1 MANTRRGEDPRAP
14 EALDRPYGDQETDY
28 VVLEPEGPDAEPTE
42 STGDLVADEEAAAA
56 AEARAIGGASVSDE
70 ISSPDFD
77 TSGPDPAFEAVDQA
91 GGGQAEGFEESEA
104 LLIDHAENPPEPELT
119 ADGFDLDDPGTDVDP
134 DWEDTVAKDLSDL
147 ERTDEGAL
155 AQPRDEAARRATG
168 RAGEADEVDTT
179 EVTFDPEEGPEDP
192 GRGPGVAFDR

>member
-1 MANTRRGEDPRAP
+1 MEYGDQ
-14 EALDRPYGDQETDY
+14 LDRPYGDQESDY
-28 VVLEPEGPDAEPTE
+28 VTIEPEAPGADPAPQ
-42 STGDLVADEEAAAA
+42 SGDLVADEEAAAA
-56 AEARAIGGASVSDE
+56 AEARAIGGVPGADE
-70 ISSPDFD
+70 IGDVDFD
-77 TSGPDPAFEAVDQA
+77 PASSDPAWEPVEQA

-104 LLIDHAENPPEPELT
+104 LLIEHAENPPEPELT

-179 EVTFDPEEGPEDP
+179 EV
-192 GRGPGVAFDR
+192 